1 MLLLTGEYELALDSK
16 NRLAVPSKVREQIP
30 DDLLGSGFYLVP
42 GANRILSLYPEKYY
56 QRIALVVAPGTA
68 APDELIAY
76 ERVNFAL
83 AGKVELDRQGRVLL
97 PEKAL
102 NRAGLLKAKAQTESE
117 RVTLI
122 GARDHLEIWNPERW
136 ERFVEQSMASHE
148 KMLMNARV
156 ELLRQEQSQHNPGY

>member
-1 MLLLTGEYELALDSK
+1 MNIWGQVF
-16 NRLAVPSKVREQIP
+16 N
-30 DDLLGSGFYLVP
+30 LVP

-68 APDELIAY
+68 APDELIAF

-102 NRAGLLKAKAQTESE
+102 SRAGLSESE

-122 GARDHLEIWNPERW
+122 GSRDHLEIWNPEQW
-136 ERFVEQSMASHE
+136 ERFVEQNMSSHE
-148 KMLMNARV
+148 KMLMDARV
-156 ELLRQEQSQHNPGY
+156 ELLRQEQSR

>member
-1 MLLLTGEYELALDSK
+1 MLLLTGEYELTRDSK
-16 NRLAVPSKVREQIP
+16 NRLAIPAKVRDQIP
-30 DDLLGSGFYLVP
+30 EDDLGTGFYLVP

-68 APDELIAY
+68 APDELIAF

-102 NRAGLLKAKAQTESE
+102 SRAGLTKSE

-122 GARDHLEIWNPERW
+122 GSRDHLEIWNPEQW
-136 ERFVEQSMASHE
+136 ERFVEQNMSSHE
-148 KMLMNARV
+148 KMLMDARV
-156 ELLRQEQSQHNPGY
+156 ELLRQEQSR

>member
-1 MLLLTGEYELALDSK
+1 MLLLTGEYELTLDSK
-16 NRLAVPSKVREQIP
+16 NRLAVPAKVRDQIP
-30 DDLLGSGFYLVP
+30 EEMLGSGFYLVP

-68 APDELIAY
+68 APDEMIAF

-102 NRAGLLKAKAQTESE
+102 SRAGLINAKAKAESD

-136 ERFVEQSMASHE
+136 DRFVEQSMASHE

-156 ELLRQEQSQHNPGY
+156 ELLKQEQAQYNMGE